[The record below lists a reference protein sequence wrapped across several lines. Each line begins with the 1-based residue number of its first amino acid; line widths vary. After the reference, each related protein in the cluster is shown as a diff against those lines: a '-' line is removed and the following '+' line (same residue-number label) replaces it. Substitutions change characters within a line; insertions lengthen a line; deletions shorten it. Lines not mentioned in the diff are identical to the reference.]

1 MNTEKIYRGKITG
14 MRQVNVD
21 TLGYRYYE
29 LSFNGKK
36 MLYIRHKKSS
46 LNISLGDVIRF
57 QGEFRGIPGHEYFEI
72 TNIVD
77 VNDCILWE
85 KYEQEKMAEFILVN

>member
-57 QGEFRGIPGHEYFEI
+57 
-72 TNIVD
+72 
-77 VNDCILWE
+77 
-85 KYEQEKMAEFILVN
+85 